1 MYALTDARLSPAT
14 ALREPRSLAPP
25 LPAWP
30 ASANQSA
37 VEPDRPSAE
46 LLLQLPL
53 LCGLTETQAAELAA
67 QGQLLSLR
75 RGALVVEQASV
86 QDQLFVLL
94 DGRAQLVH
102 TADNG
107 RMLLMGV
114 LRPGDF
120 FGEKTLI
127 DGQSHGATLRCMQ
140 PSQWLVL
147 PGAAFRRSL
156 RQSALLSQTLLQA
169 LVQRLREANRRI
181 TSLAL
186 DDVHARV
193 INHLCELGETQAD
206 GWYEV
211 PGRVSRTEMARLL
224 GASREMV
231 CRVLAQLERRGE
243 LLRCGDG
250 SLRVRRVEATE
261 QATGEVSAETAMTY
275 NPP

>member
-1 MYALTDARLSPAT
+1 MH
-14 ALREPRSLAPP
+14 
-25 LPAWP
+25 LPT
-30 ASANQSA
+30 
-37 VEPDRPSAE
+37 PD
-46 LLLQLPL
+46 LLLGLPL
-53 LCGLTETQAAELAA
+53 LCGLSQAQAAELAA
-67 QGQLLSLR
+67 QSQLLQLG
-75 RGALVVEQASV
+75 RGARVVRQDEL

-94 DGRAQLVH
+94 DGQAQLLR

-127 DGQSHGATLRCMQ
+127 DGQAHGATLRCMQ
-140 PSQWLVL
+140 ASQWLVL
-147 PGAAFRRSL
+147 PGSAFRRCL
-156 RQSALLSQTLLQA
+156 LQSALLSQTLLQA

-193 INHLCELGETQAD
+193 IGHLCELGEAQAD
-206 GWYEV
+206 GWWQV

-231 CRVLAQLERRGE
+231 CRVLSQLERRGE
-243 LLRCGDG
+243 LQRGDDG
-250 SLRVRRVEATE
+250 SLRVRRLDTE
-261 QATGEVSAETAMTY
+261 LAAMTY
-275 NPP
+275 NRG